1 MEHLSG
7 TFLVHNGKE
16 QKKVKV
22 SSKMVGHKFGE
33 FSFTRT
39 KPRGG
44 RSTAEE
50 ESPWRRRSS
59 PVLAS
64 WGLRAECG
72 CTHARV
78 HLGMHYSP
86 SSEALGCAARLG
98 GRVGWE
104 GRVAVLGALG
114 ARPQVAIRGGHR

>member
-1 MEHLSG
+1 MSDVGWRVACSRHVHPRTWQPVARWREIEMEHLSG

-44 RSTAEE
+44 HSTVEE
-50 ESPWRRRSS
+50 EP
-59 PVLAS
+59 P
-64 WGLRAECG
+64 
-72 CTHARV
+72 
-78 HLGMHYSP
+78 
-86 SSEALGCAARLG
+86 
-98 GRVGWE
+98 
-104 GRVAVLGALG
+104 
-114 ARPQVAIRGGHR
+114 